1 MIEVTEKEKNN
12 EDQVAKIVERQ
23 WQVRMVSQHPMSRAD
38 YLAINKSFEAKGII
52 EIRCR
57 RKPAEDKEQKYADF
71 FIAKNKIESLQT
83 LSDELQIPSMLIV
96 GWCDDDLNIESLE
109 YIWVSEGLND
119 TVFHADIDKISIGK
133 DWSENR
139 KGQSYSEEMAHF
151 NWDRFTEIPMT

>member
-1 MIEVTEKEKNN
+1 MIEVTKKEKNN

-23 WQVRMVSQHPMSRAD
+23 WQVRMVSQNPMSRAD

-57 RKPAEDKEQKYADF
+57 RKPSKAIPDF
-71 FIAKNKIESLQT
+71 FVAKNKIESLQI
-83 LSDELQIPSMLIV
+83 LSDKLHIPSMLVV

-109 YIWVSEGLND
+109 YILVSEVRND
-119 TVFHADIDKISIGK
+119 TVFHSDIDKISIGK